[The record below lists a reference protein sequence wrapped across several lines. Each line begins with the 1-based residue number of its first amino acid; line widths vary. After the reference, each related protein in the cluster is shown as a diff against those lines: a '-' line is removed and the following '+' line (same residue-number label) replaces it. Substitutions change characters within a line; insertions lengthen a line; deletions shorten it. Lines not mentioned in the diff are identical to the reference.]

1 MIIGR
6 IEEKKKLLKAN
17 DSEYS
22 QFVTVYGR
30 RRVGKTFFVRETF
43 NYKFIFEH
51 AGLANAGMKAQ
62 LEAWQTSMK
71 FHGYDAK
78 RPTSWIDAFN
88 QLKEL
93 VIASYPKKKKVIFID
108 EMPWM
113 DTPKSGFISALEFF
127 WNGWASARKDITL
140 VVCGSA
146 TSWIINKIIRNKAGL
161 HGRVTTTIRINP
173 FTLAECEK
181 YSYHY
186 KLGMNRRQI
195 TECAMVMGGIPYYWS
210 LLDREKS
217 LAQNIDDL
225 FFHENGELHNE
236 FNDLY
241 RSLFKNPD
249 PYLKVI
255 EQLGTKKVGMT
266 REELID
272 ASINDNGKLTELLE
286 DLEQCGFIRKYL
298 AFGYSS
304 HNAIFQLI
312 DPYTLFYYKFILNN
326 DRKDERFWSHSQNQ
340 PVYNNWCGLAFER
353 ICLQHVNQI
362 KQALG
367 ITGVISGV
375 CAWSARPKKG
385 EKGTQIDLILD
396 RNDDI
401 IDLCEIKF
409 SREPYVVTADYYY
422 RVLNKYSR
430 FKEESKTSKSI
441 HQVLISANGVKR
453 NAYSDEFQKIIAL
466 DSLFSPYIQI

>member
-6 IEEKKKLLKAN
+6 VEEKKKMLKAN

-43 NYKFIFEH
+43 NYKFTFEH
-51 AGLANAGMKAQ
+51 AGLAKAGMKEQ
-62 LEAWQTSMK
+62 LAAWQTSMK
-71 FHGYDAK
+71 FHGYDTVK
-78 RPTSWIDAFN
+78 PKTWLDAFN

-93 VIASYPKKKKVIFID
+93 IIASPKKKKVIFID

-140 VVCGSA
+140 IVCGSA

-161 HGRVTTTIRINP
+161 HGRVTTKIRINP

-181 YSYHY
+181 FATHY
-186 KLGMNRRQI
+186 KLGMNRRQL
-195 TECAMVMGGIPYYWS
+195 TECSMVMGGIPYYWS

-225 FFHENGELHNE
+225 FFQENGELHNE
-236 FNDLY
+236 FNELY
-241 RSLFKNPD
+241 RSLFKNPE
-249 PYLKVI
+249 PYIKVI
-255 EQLGTKKVGMT
+255 EQLGARKVGMT
-266 REELID
+266 REELI
-272 ASINDNGKLTELLE
+272 SSGIKDNGKLTELLA
-286 DLEQCGFIRKYL
+286 DLEQCGFIRKY
-298 AFGYSS
+298 AAYGYSS
-304 HNAIFQLI
+304 HKAIFQLI
-312 DPYTLFYYKFILNN
+312 DPYTLFYYKFILAN

-340 PVYNNWCGLAFER
+340 PTYNNWCGLAFER
-353 ICLQHVNQI
+353 ICLLHVNQI

-375 CAWSARPKKG
+375 CGWQALGKG
-385 EKGTQIDLILD
+385 GNKGAQIDLIID

-401 IDLCEIKF
+401 VDLCEIKY
-409 SREPYVVTADYYY
+409 SREPYIVTSEYYDI
-422 RVLNKYSR
+422 VLNKTLR
-430 FKEESKTSKSI
+430 FKEDTKSTKSI
-441 HQVLISANGVKR
+441 HQILISANGVKR
-453 NAYSDEFQKIIAL
+453 NAYSDEFQKIITL
-466 DSLFSPYIQI
+466 DSLFEPYIQI